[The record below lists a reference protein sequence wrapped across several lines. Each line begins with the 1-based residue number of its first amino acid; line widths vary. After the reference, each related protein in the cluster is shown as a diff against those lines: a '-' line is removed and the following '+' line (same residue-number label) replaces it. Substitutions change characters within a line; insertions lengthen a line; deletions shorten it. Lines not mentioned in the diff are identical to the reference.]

1 MCVRAVRA
9 TYLIVHTTKKVRPFL
24 LHIHITLL
32 VARRSRDIKGE
43 YIGDQYGCSVIGR
56 IYGSVTEP
64 YITRPYITQLHL
76 LSSKAWPFWFPL

>member
-32 VARRSRDIKGE
+32 VARRSRNIKGG
-43 YIGDQYGCSVIGR
+43 YIGRDNNIVNTGGV
-56 IYGSVTEP
+56 
-64 YITRPYITQLHL
+64 
-76 LSSKAWPFWFPL
+76 